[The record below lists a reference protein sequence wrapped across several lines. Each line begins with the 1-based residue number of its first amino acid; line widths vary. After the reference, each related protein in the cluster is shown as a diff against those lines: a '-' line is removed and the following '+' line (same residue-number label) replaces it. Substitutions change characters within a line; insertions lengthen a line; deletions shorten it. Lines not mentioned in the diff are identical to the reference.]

1 MEENM
6 IQEETNENVDN
17 LLNSVSDEYLAKKK
31 RTRIISYSIIS
42 TLVLALAVIV
52 IVMSCI
58 NVDLKP
64 QFLGRALSYRVTV
77 SNREVLTLDENSD
90 EYQEFNDEFAKAFQ
104 SQYLTALFTGKL
116 GGYKI
121 EETNNNFYSSSTS
134 TSPSSS
140 LTSEIGENY
149 VRVMFDDTKQILNSD
164 GSVYYTQINTNKT
177 FTFNEM
183 YFKLNTKDSGEETT
197 LYLGGITQTEN
208 GKDVVKI
215 VKINVRANT
224 YKLYKMATE

>member
-1 MEENM
+1 MEENI

-42 TLVLALAVIV
+42 AIVLVLAVIV
-52 IVMSCI
+52 IVMSCVK
-58 NVDLKP
+58 VDLKP
-64 QFLGRALSYRVTV
+64 QSLGRALSYRVTV

-90 EYQEFNDEFAKAFQ
+90 EYQEFNDEFARAFQ

-183 YFKLNTKDSGEETT
+183 YFKLNIKDSGEETT

>member
-1 MEENM
+1 MEENI

-42 TLVLALAVIV
+42 AIVLVLAVIV
-52 IVMSCI
+52 IVMSCVK
-58 NVDLKP
+58 VDLKP

-90 EYQEFNDEFAKAFQ
+90 EYQEFNDEFARAFQ

-183 YFKLNTKDSGEETT
+183 YFKLNIKDSGEETT